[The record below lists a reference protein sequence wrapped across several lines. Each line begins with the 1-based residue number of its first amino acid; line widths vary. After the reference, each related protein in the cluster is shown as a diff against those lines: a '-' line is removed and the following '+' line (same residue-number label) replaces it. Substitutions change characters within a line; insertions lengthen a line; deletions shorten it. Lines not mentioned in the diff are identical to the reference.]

1 MTSPS
6 GNFTNLTASNV
17 SASGFVSASILT
29 SDKLSNGLGVDSNGN
44 YSHAEGYLAQA
55 IGIYSHAEGRSTIT
69 SGEQSHAEGY
79 LSKTYGNNSH
89 AEGSSTEASG
99 SASHAEGAGTVA
111 SGSASHAEGY
121 LTVARGLASHAE
133 GSSSLASGIAS
144 HAEGLSTTASADYS
158 HAEGSGSITGWDYTG
173 VPEVGFASASH
184 AEGILT
190 RTYGVGSHAEGS
202 NTYTIGIA
210 SHAEGNLTTASG
222 ISSHAEGQSTRA
234 IGQYSHAEGNNTT
247 ANGNYSHAE
256 GSGSIAGFTFGME
269 SALLQG
275 VASHA
280 EGILTMTRGTGSHS
294 EGMRS
299 YASGSYS
306 HAEGQETTS
315 SGQGSHAE
323 GSSSLA
329 SGIGSHAEGRYTTAS
344 AYYSHAEGEETIA
357 SGQSS
362 HAEGKQTHASGSNS
376 HAEGSSSLASG
387 SFSHAEGL
395 SSISRGSGSHAE
407 GFTVVAHGHYSHAE
421 GYTSLASGS
430 ASHAEGG
437 STVAS
442 GIYAH
447 AEGVSSWASGSASHA
462 EGSVTTASGHYSHA
476 EGYASISRG
485 EYSHAEGNAT
495 LASGSYSHAEGNAT
509 LASGSYSHA
518 EGNATLVSGDVAH
531 AEGSETVAI
540 GNYSHAEGG
549 GSVSQGLGSHAEG
562 SYTNTLGNYSHAEG
576 QSTTA
581 SADYQHVSG
590 KYNVASANSNDLFII
605 GNGTAVGSRSNI
617 VVVNTSSVIV
627 SGNISSSG
635 FSALNI
641 TASNIS
647 ASGYVTLLGDLTAS
661 NILINGGSINKV
673 EKFLGLN
680 TSSFGTGTLTN
691 ERSKTTDDVIYTS
704 ASVNYLLHVHHNSA
718 SLQIYNLQT
727 RNLVSNVSLTS
738 GKNPNSIYLEGNK
751 AFVGCYGSGSI
762 AIVDISNIN
771 SPTTTYASSL
781 GATSYTD
788 DNNFVDPIVFGGN
801 FIFGNISS
809 LKIYNTSS
817 VTFVSST
824 GVGTRITALHAYTSA
839 SVDVLLVLGYGSAGS
854 AGTAF
859 LFAYNITTPSAPVL
873 MSQAPVL
880 NTVLQPLP
888 TAAERFCALTV
899 DHENKYAYVG
909 DSTSNVDDTIL
920 RVFDLSDL
928 NFIKTIA
935 EVKLNNG
942 YYPFGTPVINRVSLT
957 SYNTVLVTDTNNKR
971 TFEFDLYDIKKQNG
985 QLVVPIKI
993 YTFNDTPTSVKF
1005 FKQQLSEDV
1014 IVVSTLNGNISFQNK
1029 SNKFIINSVN
1039 SDGTD
1044 SKNSILSLNNFTANI
1059 SGSLIVS
1066 DNINCKTTIN
1076 ASELQFP
1083 NHSKIKSDSNYIR
1096 TLSSNHVII
1105 SEPTLSYNAAFYD
1118 YCVYSGSNIR
1128 AGVIA
1133 AAFSAGT
1140 VSYNETTTADIGNTS
1155 QLTMSVAFSGDFIQ
1169 LLSNASTNV
1178 SWSIKAMARYI

>member
-1 MTSPS
+1 MPLKVKISDFSPVTDLNSEDLISIIRNDVGSKKNKNVTVLDLKDHILGVEDGSGIQVLGSSGITGSLSITNDITCSGNLKILGAIVNTLIISSSQVDIDDNRILLNAFSPHERYTGIDVYDSGSNNVTSSFLWDSLTNEWGLTNLNASGYVSASTIRASTSVTSPI
-6 GNFTNLTASNV
+6 GNFTNLTASNITASGYV
-17 SASGFVSASILT
+17 SASVINISPTKFSITDASEFEAGAANSLVIRHTFAGTTYPALFISQSGITSKIVINSITSAVYPPGGTAELTVNGEIASTAAIFSSASIAKSGYFNTIEPVSSTFHGLSTLNITASNITASGFVSASNVVINETLVNG
-29 SDKLSNGLGVDSNGN
+29 SSNVALGTYSHAEGFFTIASGVGSHTEGAATKAIGN
-44 YSHAEGYLAQA
+44 YSHAEGLYTSAS
-55 IGIYSHAEGRSTIT
+55 GIYSHAEGQATWAQGERTHAEGYQTTASGDT
-69 SGEQSHAEGY
+69 SHAEGNQTTALGIYSHAEGY
-79 LSKTYGNNSH
+79 QT
-89 AEGSSTEASG
+89 
-99 SASHAEGAGTVA
+99 
-111 SGSASHAEGY
+111 
-121 LTVARGLASHAE
+121 
-133 GSSSLASGIAS
+133 IAS
-144 HAEGLSTTASADYS
+144 ESFS
-158 HAEGSGSITGWDYTG
+158 HS
-173 VPEVGFASASH
+173 
-184 AEGILT
+184 
-190 RTYGVGSHAEGS
+190 
-202 NTYTIGIA
+202 
-210 SHAEGNLTTASG
+210 EGNLTTASG
-222 ISSHAEGQSTRA
+222 FASHAEGQSTRA
-234 IGQYSHAEGNNTT
+234 SGQYSHAEGGYAVASGSYSHVEGFNTT
-247 ANGNYSHAE
+247 ASGNYSHAE
-256 GSGSIAGFTFGME
+256 G
-269 SALLQG
+269 
-275 VASHA
+275 
-280 EGILTMTRGTGSHS
+280 R
-294 EGMRS
+294 
-299 YASGSYS
+299 
-306 HAEGQETTS
+306 ET
-315 SGQGSHAE
+315 
-323 GSSSLA
+323 L
-329 SGIGSHAEGRYTTAS
+329 
-344 AYYSHAEGEETIA
+344 
-357 SGQSS
+357 
-362 HAEGKQTHASGSNS
+362 ASGSNS
-376 HAEGSSSLASG
+376 HAEGSGSLASG
-387 SFSHAEGL
+387 HSSHAEGM
-395 SSISRGSGSHAE
+395 
-407 GFTVVAHGHYSHAE
+407 F
-421 GYTSLASGS
+421 
-430 ASHAEGG
+430 
-437 STVAS
+437 
-442 GIYAH
+442 
-447 AEGVSSWASGSASHA
+447 
-462 EGSVTTASGHYSHA
+462 TTASGV
-476 EGYASISRG
+476 G
-485 EYSHAEGNAT
+485 
-495 LASGSYSHAEGNAT
+495 
-509 LASGSYSHA
+509 
-518 EGNATLVSGDVAH
+518 
-531 AEGSETVAI
+531 
-540 GNYSHAEGG
+540 
-549 GSVSQGLGSHAEG
+549 
-562 SYTNTLGNYSHAEG
+562 
-576 QSTTA
+576 
-581 SADYQHVSG
+581 QHVSG
-590 KYNVASANSNDLFII
+590 KFNVASANSNDLFII
-605 GNGTAVGSRSNI
+605 GNGTSAARSNI
-617 VVVNTSSVIV
+617 LVVNTSSVIV
-627 SGNISSSG
+627 GG
-635 FSALNI
+635 
-641 TASNIS
+641 NIS
-647 ASGYVTLLGDLTAS
+647 ASGDLTAS

-704 ASVNYLLHVHHNSA
+704 ASVDYLLHVHHNSA

-781 GATSYTD
+781 TATSYTD
-788 DNNFVDPIVFGGN
+788 DNNFVDPIVFKGN

-809 LKIYNTSS
+809 VKIYNTSS
-817 VTFVSST
+817 VTSVSST

-899 DHENKYAYVG
+899 DRENKYAYVG

-935 EVKLNNG
+935 QVKLNNG

-957 SYNTVLVTDTNNKR
+957 SYNTVLVTDTTNKR
-971 TFEFDLYDIKKQNG
+971 TFEFDLYDIKKQND

-1105 SEPTLSYNAAFYD
+1105 SEPTLGYNAAFYD

-1140 VSYNETTTADIGNTS
+1140 VFYNETTTADIGNTE
-1155 QLTMSVAFSGDFIQ
+1155 QVTMSVTCSGDFIQ

>member
-1 MTSPS
+1 MPLKVKISDFSSVTTAKPADLITLIRNEPAALGLKNKNVTVDGLEKYILGQSDGSGIQVSGSSGITGSLSITNDITCS
-6 GNFTNLTASNV
+6 GNLTILGAIVNTLIISSSRVDIGDNKIVLNTLSPHQRYAGIEVYDSGSTSDSASFLWDGSVDEWGLTNLNA
-17 SASGFVSASILT
+17 
-29 SDKLSNGLGVDSNGN
+29 
-44 YSHAEGYLAQA
+44 
-55 IGIYSHAEGRSTIT
+55 
-69 SGEQSHAEGY
+69 
-79 LSKTYGNNSH
+79 
-89 AEGSSTEASG
+89 
-99 SASHAEGAGTVA
+99 
-111 SGSASHAEGY
+111 
-121 LTVARGLASHAE
+121 
-133 GSSSLASGIAS
+133 
-144 HAEGLSTTASADYS
+144 
-158 HAEGSGSITGWDYTG
+158 SGSIT
-173 VPEVGFASASH
+173 ASA
-184 AEGILT
+184 IK
-190 RTYGVGSHAEGS
+190 
-202 NTYTIGIA
+202 
-210 SHAEGNLTTASG
+210 
-222 ISSHAEGQSTRA
+222 STN
-234 IGQYSHAEGNNTT
+234 I
-247 ANGNYSHAE
+247 
-256 GSGSIAGFTFGME
+256 SGS
-269 SALLQG
+269 
-275 VASHA
+275 
-280 EGILTMTRGTGSHS
+280 
-294 EGMRS
+294 
-299 YASGSYS
+299 
-306 HAEGQETTS
+306 
-315 SGQGSHAE
+315 
-323 GSSSLA
+323 
-329 SGIGSHAEGRYTTAS
+329 
-344 AYYSHAEGEETIA
+344 
-357 SGQSS
+357 
-362 HAEGKQTHASGSNS
+362 
-376 HAEGSSSLASG
+376 
-387 SFSHAEGL
+387 
-395 SSISRGSGSHAE
+395 
-407 GFTVVAHGHYSHAE
+407 
-421 GYTSLASGS
+421 
-430 ASHAEGG
+430 
-437 STVAS
+437 
-442 GIYAH
+442 
-447 AEGVSSWASGSASHA
+447 
-462 EGSVTTASGHYSHA
+462 
-476 EGYASISRG
+476 
-485 EYSHAEGNAT
+485 
-495 LASGSYSHAEGNAT
+495 
-509 LASGSYSHA
+509 
-518 EGNATLVSGDVAH
+518 
-531 AEGSETVAI
+531 
-540 GNYSHAEGG
+540 
-549 GSVSQGLGSHAEG
+549 
-562 SYTNTLGNYSHAEG
+562 
-576 QSTTA
+576 
-581 SADYQHVSG
+581 
-590 KYNVASANSNDLFII
+590 
-605 GNGTAVGSRSNI
+605 
-617 VVVNTSSVIV
+617 
-627 SGNISSSG
+627 
-635 FSALNI
+635 NI
-641 TASNIS
+641 TASYLYVRNAMELGGNYDRISPSSISGFFDITTNQAVKINTPGGTTTFSSSGNIS
-647 ASGYVTLLGDLTAS
+647 ASGNVSAGGDLTAS

-680 TSSFGTGTLTN
+680 TSSFGTGILTN

-727 RNLVSNVSLTS
+727 QNLVSNVSLTS

-771 SPTTTYASSL
+771 SPTTTYASSF

-788 DNNFVDPIVFGGN
+788 DNNFVDPIVFKGN
-801 FIFGNISS
+801 FIFGNIASV
-809 LKIYNTSS
+809 KIYNTSS

-824 GVGTRITALHAYTSA
+824 GVGTRISALHAYTSA

-899 DHENKYAYVG
+899 DSENKYAYVG
-909 DSTSNVDDTIL
+909 DSTSSDDSAIL

-935 EVKLNNG
+935 EVKLNIG

-957 SYNTVLVTDTNNKR
+957 SYNTVLVTDGNNKR

-1014 IVVSTLNGNISFQNK
+1014 IVVSTLNGNISFQKK

-1140 VSYNETTTADIGNTS
+1140 VSYNETTTTDIGDTR
-1155 QLTMSVAFSGDFIQ
+1155 QLTMSVAVVGDSIQ

-1178 SWSIKAMARYI
+1178 SWSIKAIARYI